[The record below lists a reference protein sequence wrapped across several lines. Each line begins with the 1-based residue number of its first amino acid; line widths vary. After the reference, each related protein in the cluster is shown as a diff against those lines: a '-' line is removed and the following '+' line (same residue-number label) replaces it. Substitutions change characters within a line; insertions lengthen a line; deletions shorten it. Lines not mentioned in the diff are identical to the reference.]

1 MEGTI
6 PVDYPAAAWAGV
18 AAELEDFDEVVRLYR
33 PRIFRYLIAT
43 LGDRDAAESLTQDC
57 FLKAWNARHQ
67 FRGESSLMTW
77 LTRIAVNLAR
87 DHVRSRRM
95 RFWHKVRAED
105 LDPMDMGDWLADE
118 TSTPE
123 QALLAREQV
132 RLVWSAVRELSP
144 HQRTVFLLRFVEE
157 LELPQIAEATGMNVN
172 TVKSH
177 LYRALRAVREKA
189 GNTVC
194 IS

>member
-1 MEGTI
+1 MEGTV
-6 PVDYPAAAWAGV
+6 PVDYPAAAWS
-18 AAELEDFDEVVRLYR
+18 AATAEIGDFDEVVRLYR

-57 FLKAWNARHQ
+57 FLKAWSARHQ

-87 DHVRSRRM
+87 DHIRSKRM
-95 RFWHKVRAED
+95 RFWQKTRAED
-105 LDPMDMGDWLADE
+105 MDALDVSEWLADE
-118 TSTPE
+118 RSTPE
-123 QALLAREQV
+123 RSLLAREQV
-132 RLVWSAVRELSP
+132 DRVWSAVRGLSP
-144 HQRTVFLLRFVEE
+144 HQETGLLLRFVEE
-157 LELPQIAEATGMNVN
+157 LELPQIAEATGMNEN

-189 GNTVC
+189 GNAA
-194 IS
+194 